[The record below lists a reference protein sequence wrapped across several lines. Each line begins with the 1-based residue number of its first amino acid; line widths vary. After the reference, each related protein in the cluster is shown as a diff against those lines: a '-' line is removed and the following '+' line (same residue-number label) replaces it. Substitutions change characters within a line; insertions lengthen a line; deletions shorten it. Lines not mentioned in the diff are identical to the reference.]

1 MISDLKLGHCI
12 EVKDGVDD
20 EGKWSLMRSVDL
32 FVLPSHSEN
41 FGMAIAE
48 ALACGLPVI
57 TTNRTPWEE
66 MVLEDVVGAWTIIE
80 LPLRVH

>member
-1 MISDLKLGHCI
+1 
-12 EVKDGVDD
+12 
-20 EGKWSLMRSVDL
+20 MRSVDL

-66 MVLEDVVGAWTIIE
+66 MVLEGCGWCVDDNRIALEGALKQAIE
-80 LPLRVH
+80 IGRGRLAMMGQRGGS